1 MLTPSSGLCLS
12 MQRVEFVGWDSQA
25 LLFDCSYGS
34 LYSLVLGVALQVAR
48 FISHKPSVE
57 EIRDDY
63 PGVTVLKGVD
73 FSRIPALLLEM
84 QEMMDYKYVNFFF
97 EESL

>member
-1 MLTPSSGLCLS
+1 MKFVAWNQSGIIP
-12 MQRVEFVGWDSQA
+12 
-25 LLFDCSYGS
+25 DCNYDI
-34 LYSLVLGVALQVAR
+34 LHSLVIGVAFQVAR

-84 QEMMDYKYVNFFF
+84 QEMMDYKYVKFSK
-97 EESL
+97 EPL